1 MTLFGKPGVLASS
14 ALILSILLISELPM
28 FSLKI
33 SGFGW
38 RENCYFICL
47 IISAGIWGKGILIFI
62 IPLYILFSVVEA
74 LIKITT
80 SNR

>member
-1 MTLFGKPGVLASS
+1 
-14 ALILSILLISELPM
+14 M
-28 FSLKI
+28 FDYTCRYNQTYKI
-33 SGFGW
+33 
-38 RENCYFICL
+38 RYCYFICL